1 MAETTSTS
9 KGSADTA
16 KAAPSPAK
24 AEPKAEAQGA
34 KAKTAEAQ
42 TAEAKPAPAAE
53 KAPVKKAAAAKKSSA
68 AAKKPAAKKAPAKK
82 VAAKKTPARKSVA
95 KKSPAKKPAKAPIAA
110 SVEADD
116 NQPSVSQ
123 LKEKIMATKTNDY
136 TAPITDMMSGAVNE
150 MQNRTQAAYEKST
163 EAMSEMTDFAK
174 GNVEA
179 VVESGKVLAEGMQG
193 MGQTFADEAK
203 TAYETTTAD
212 IQEMASVKSPTELF
226 QLQGKIMRRNFD
238 AMIAAAT
245 KNSDATM
252 KLANDFVAPMSARV
266 SIASEKMSKVA

>member
-1 MAETTSTS
+1 MAETTSKS
-9 KGSADTA
+9 DSSADTA
-16 KAAPSPAK
+16 KAAAP
-24 AEPKAEAQGA
+24 
-34 KAKTAEAQ
+34 
-42 TAEAKPAPAAE
+42 EAKSAPAAE
-53 KAPVKKAAAAKKSSA
+53 KAPAEKAAPAKKTSA

-82 VAAKKTPARKSVA
+82 AVAKKIVARKTPARKSVA

-110 SVEADD
+110 SVEADQ

-136 TAPITDMMSGAVNE
+136 TAPIADMMSGAVSE
-150 MQNRTQAAYEKST
+150 FQSRTQAAYEKST
-163 EAMSEMTDFAK
+163 EAMSEVTDFAK

-179 VVESGKVLAEGMQG
+179 VVQSGKVLAEGMQG

-203 TAYETTTAD
+203 TAYETTTSD

-238 AMIAAAT
+238 AMIAATT
-245 KNSDATM
+245 KNTDATM
-252 KLANDFVAPMSARV
+252 KLANDVVAPMSARV
-266 SIASEKMSKVA
+266 SVATEKMSKVA